1 MKSGLRAFLFFLA
14 ALSLSSVAR
23 ATTSSW
29 SYENRD
35 IFSSGFHIGS
45 ACMMPVEG
53 SLTKIGMKGG
63 ESMASAV
70 DTWNTT
76 LQALVEKHFTTAGVQ
91 LLSASSALSSGASD
105 DELRQVLLEVKQKYD
120 TIATQLD
127 KKPKSIGKERYTLGD
142 EVALLPCSAKS
153 DVLVFVQAEGDVLT
167 NGKKA
172 MGWLVTGQ
180 AFSTA
185 TLVLTMA
192 DTKTGEILAFVRL
205 TDVGNFLDDAEKSF
219 GKSLDH
225 QIKRLKIGTIEVEA
239 ENTDH

>member
-1 MKSGLRAFLFFLA
+1 MKSGLRAFLVFLA
-14 ALSLSSVAR
+14 AFSLCSAAR

-29 SYENRD
+29 SYENRK

-53 SLTKIGMKGG
+53 SLTKISMKGG
-63 ESMASAV
+63 EGMTGAA
-70 DTWNTT
+70 DTWSTT
-76 LQALVEKHFTTAGVQ
+76 LQSLVEKHSTTAGVQ
-91 LLSASSALSSGASD
+91 LLSASDALSSGASG

-120 TIATQLD
+120 TIAAQLD
-127 KKPKSIGKERYTLGD
+127 KKPKAIDKERYTLGD

-180 AFSTA
+180 AFSSA

-192 DTKTGEILAFVRL
+192 DAKTGEILAFIRL
-205 TDVGNFLDDAEKSF
+205 VAVGDFLNDAEKAF
-219 GKSLDH
+219 GVSLDR
-225 QIKRLKIGTIEVEA
+225 QLKRLKIGTIPVKA
-239 ENTDH
+239 ENQDH